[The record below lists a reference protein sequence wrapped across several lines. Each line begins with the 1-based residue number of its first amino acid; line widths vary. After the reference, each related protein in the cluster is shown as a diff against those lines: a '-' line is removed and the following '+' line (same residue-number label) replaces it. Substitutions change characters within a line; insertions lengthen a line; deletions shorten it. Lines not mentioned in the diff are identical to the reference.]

1 MRDTNQG
8 YAARALLARSRQL
21 SSLPHDPEKWYET
34 LLRMAR
40 GAANDRQWS
49 AAYQIASQID
59 GAYPPGTDISTKSY
73 GERDDYTSL
82 AWLAGTAALSHLHR
96 PPHAHAIFVLHPNGG
111 PRRHEQP
118 H

>member
-59 GAYPPGTDISTKSY
+59 GAYPPGTDISTTSY

-82 AWLAGTAALSHLHR
+82 AWLAGTAALY
-96 PPHAHAIFVLHPNGG
+96 HPNRPAAAEAMFVRSANAIG
-111 PRRHEQP
+111 RASSRE
-118 H
+118 